1 MASRADIDTL
11 LEAYPRI
18 YFACHMRHVRD
29 KQSGQELSAHQASI
43 LDHLDSK
50 QGTTVLEIARHLG
63 VTASTMSLSLDR
75 LERAGYIRRERDSI
89 DRRRTL
95 VYLTAAGE
103 RIKRQA
109 KVLEPELV
117 GALLDRL
124 PSPQRKQALA
134 GLQLLAGAANELIG
148 SPKFSDLLGR

>member
-1 MASRADIDTL
+1 MASRADVETL

-29 KQSGQELSAHQASI
+29 KQSGQSLSAHQASI
-43 LDHLDSK
+43 LDHLDTK
-50 QGTTVLEIARHLG
+50 QGTSVLEIARHLG

-75 LERAGYIRRERDSI
+75 LERDHYIRRERDAV

-95 VYLTAAGE
+95 VYLSAAGE

-117 GALLDRL
+117 AALLDRL
-124 PSPQRKQALA
+124 PASQRKQALA
-134 GLQLLAGAANELIG
+134 GLQLLAHAANQLIG
-148 SPKFSDLLGR
+148 SPQFSELLGR

>member
-1 MASRADIDTL
+1 MASRSEIDVL

-29 KQSGQELSAHQASI
+29 KQSGRDLSAHQASI

-50 QGTTVLEIARHLG
+50 SGTSVLEIARHLG

-75 LERAGYIRRERDSI
+75 LERANYIRRERDDV

-95 VYLTAAGE
+95 VYLTPAGD

-117 GALLDRL
+117 GAMLDRL
-124 PSPQRKQALA
+124 PALQRKQALA
-134 GLQLLAGAANELIG
+134 GLQLLAEAANQLID
-148 SPKFSDLLGR
+148 SPQFSELLGR

>member
-1 MASRADIDTL
+1 MASNAEIGIL

-29 KQSGQELSAHQASI
+29 KQNGQEVSAHQASI
-43 LDHLDSK
+43 LDHLDTK
-50 QGTTVLEIARHLG
+50 QGTSVLEIARHLG

-75 LERAGYIRRERDSI
+75 LERANYIRRERDSI

-95 VYLTAAGE
+95 IHLTTAGE

-124 PSPQRKQALA
+124 PAPQRKQALA
-134 GLQLLAGAANELIG
+134 GLQLLAEAANQLIG
-148 SPKFSDLLGR
+148 SPQFSELLGR

>member
-1 MASRADIDTL
+1 MASRSDIDVL

-29 KQSGQELSAHQASI
+29 KHNGQKLSAHQASI
-43 LDHLDSK
+43 LDHLDSNE
-50 QGTTVLEIARHLG
+50 GTSILEIARHLG
-63 VTASTMSLSLDR
+63 VTASTMSLSIDR
-75 LERAGYIRRERDSI
+75 LERAKYLRRERDSI
-89 DRRRTL
+89 DRRRIL

-124 PSPQRKQALA
+124 PAPQRKQALA
-134 GLQLLAGAANELIG
+134 GLQILAEAANELIG
-148 SPKFSDLLGR
+148 SPQFSELIGS